1 MIHDIKLGR
10 YTFLITAAWIALT
23 AVFGLHYVNYIIALP
38 VAFIFVFTA
47 YILYLKICI
56 RYLTKRKAQGKATV
70 ESIHANP
77 KGVFR
82 VFNFYSRVKVTVKG
96 EENIPAGAYVA
107 VGNHQSNYDVFTLG
121 GSLNEPI
128 VFMSKKD
135 LENFPLFGKYMKL
148 MGCVFVDKNDIR
160 NTVRGISQAIKL
172 VKSGQPIVIFPEG
185 KRSFSSEMDKFQHG
199 SFKVAEKSGAPILP
213 ISIKDTYKVAKRFPR
228 KTHVTI
234 TIHEPIPHSIFK
246 EKTTQEIA
254 DYTKEIIQRNI

>member
-10 YTFLITAAWIALT
+10 YAVLLTLIWVALT
-23 AVFGLHYVNYIIALP
+23 VYYKLHFINYIIALP
-38 VAFIFVFTA
+38 VSFVFVFFA
-47 YILYLKICI
+47 YIIYMKLNI
-56 RYLTKRKAQGKATV
+56 RYLTKKKAQGKASV

-77 KGVFR
+77 KGAFR
-82 VFNFYSRVKVTVKG
+82 VFNFYSRVKVTIVG

-107 VGNHQSNYDVFTLG
+107 VGNHQSNFDVFTLG
-121 GSLNEPI
+121 GCLNEPI

-148 MGCVFVDKNDIR
+148 MGCVFVDKDDIR
-160 NTVRGISQAIKL
+160 NTIRGISQAIKL

-185 KRSFSSEMDKFQHG
+185 KRSFKREMNEFQHG

-228 KTHVTI
+228 KTKVTI

-246 EKTTQEIA
+246 EKTTKEIA
-254 DYTKEIIQRNI
+254 DMTKEIIQSKI